1 MNLRALAEVD
11 SAAHFG
17 ALARPETAAWLIS
30 LAVHVIAGGIFWQHL
45 GRIEPAAPKPM
56 MMRASIRT
64 LAPPS
69 APEAARETTPAPQ
82 AAREKSVQSVVPAP
96 NRAVARGAAPILVPK
111 QATPTQQLDPVQPT
125 NSTAVAAASA
135 PAAEATASAQSAS
148 PIIAVAQPTAPM
160 VAAPPPASS
169 APPTARAST
178 HQHVAGHVDVKYL
191 HTPKPE
197 YPPAARRRGLE
208 GTVLIRVLVN
218 PDGIP
223 GETRLVGPSG
233 TDALDQAALAA
244 VLRWRFTPA
253 REGNLAIAH
262 WVDIPITFRLDG
274 KS

>member
-1 MNLRALAEVD
+1 M
-11 SAAHFG
+11 
-17 ALARPETAAWLIS
+17 
-30 LAVHVIAGGIFWQHL
+30 
-45 GRIEPAAPKPM
+45 
-56 MMRASIRT
+56 
-64 LAPPS
+64 
-69 APEAARETTPAPQ
+69 
-82 AAREKSVQSVVPAP
+82 
-96 NRAVARGAAPILVPK
+96 
-111 QATPTQQLDPVQPT
+111 
-125 NSTAVAAASA
+125 
-135 PAAEATASAQSAS
+135 
-148 PIIAVAQPTAPM
+148 
-160 VAAPPPASS
+160 
-169 APPTARAST
+169 
-178 HQHVAGHVDVKYL
+178 AGHVDVKYL

-262 WVDIPITFRLDG
+262 WVDVPITFRLDG

>member
-1 MNLRALAEVD
+1 MKLTYPAGFDNAPNL
-11 SAAHFG
+11 G
-17 ALARPETAAWLIS
+17 ALLQPQTAAWMIS
-30 LAVHVIAGGIFWQHL
+30 LAVHAIAGGIFWQHL
-45 GRIEPAAPKPM
+45 GRVEPVAPKPAP
-56 MMRASIRT
+56 MRASIRT

-69 APEAARETTPAPQ
+69 PPEAAAAPTAAPRKSVPATLPAPK
-82 AAREKSVQSVVPAP
+82 RPAP
-96 NRAVARGAAPILVPK
+96 HSAALIAMPTPT
-111 QATPTQQLDPVQPT
+111 TPTQQNTSVQPVDA
-125 NSTAVAAASA
+125 TAVAAAPVPAAATTVDAPPATIAAAQPA
-135 PAAEATASAQSAS
+135 PAPVAAATPAS
-148 PIIAVAQPTAPM
+148 
-160 VAAPPPASS
+160 AAPPAV
-169 APPTARAST
+169 RAST

-191 HTPKPE
+191 HTPKPD

-223 GETRLVGPSG
+223 GETRLIGPSG

-274 KS
+274 KR